1 MHLKI
6 INASEQVLVMAL
18 GAQLENCAAK
28 QVELHRHLGCHRG
41 VDNGG
46 QLVSGEDPE
55 RVVPEVQDGDEL
67 VVADAL
73 ESPQRQVP
81 LLFQRDVVARH
92 HHRLRD
98 ELSGN
103 K

>member
-1 MHLKI
+1 
-6 INASEQVLVMAL
+6 MAL
-18 GAQLENCAAK
+18 GAQLENRAAK
-28 QVELHRHLGCHRG
+28 QVELHRHLGRHGG
-41 VDNGG
+41 VNNGG
-46 QLVSGEDPE
+46 QLVSGEYSE

-73 ESPQRQVP
+73 EAPQRQVP